1 MLRNNETS
9 ILFSK
14 PFEIHCQICKN
25 KSHEALLYPYATC
38 IYCKSG
44 NHISH
49 YCDSTNNKIKL
60 ICNFCNKEGHII
72 NMCKFNENNIHTKH
86 CQFC

>member
-9 ILFSK
+9 ISFSK

-25 KSHEALLYPYATC
+25 KSHEASLCSYTTC

-49 YCDSTNNKIKL
+49 YCDSINNKIEL
-60 ICNFCNKEGHII
+60 IVIFVIKRDIL
-72 NMCKFNENNIHTKH
+72 
-86 CQFC
+86 